1 MKGFR
6 FRLDPVLTLR
16 RHKEETLQVQLA
28 RSQRALEAEVGRL
41 EALKWEL
48 KSQAER
54 LASQQTRGP
63 LDMDRLNRGSAYL
76 ADLASRIEGQAEA
89 VERCRR
95 VVEQDR
101 EAVLQASREKKA
113 MEKLREALLIA
124 FAREEA
130 RKEQK
135 GAEEMATT
143 RYVRRQQ
150 GREFA

>member
-1 MKGFR
+1 MKGFH

-16 RHKEETLQVQLA
+16 RHKEESLQVQLA

-41 EALKWEL
+41 EALRWEL
-48 KSQAER
+48 KSQAVR

-63 LDMDRLNRGSAYL
+63 LDMDQLNRGSAYL
-76 ADLASRIEGQAEA
+76 AGLESRIEGQSEA
-89 VERCRR
+89 VESHRR
-95 VVEQDR
+95 QVEQDR

-124 FAREEA
+124 FAREEV

-150 GREFA
+150 GRELV